1 MPSLSA
7 VFPRNV
13 RAERVRRGWDQVE
26 LGKRMPGVWP
36 ASRVS
41 DFETGRTKLAG
52 DHLAPFCRALGLHL
66 SVLAQGCDP
75 EDLDALGI

>member
-26 LGKRMPGVWP
+26 LGKRLGGWP

-41 DFETGRTKLAG
+41 DFEVGRTKLSG
-52 DHLAPFCRALGLHL
+52 DHLAQFCRALELHL

>member
-1 MPSLSA
+1 MPPLSA

-26 LGKRMPGVWP
+26 LGQRLGGWP

-52 DHLAPFCRALGLHL
+52 DHLPQFCRALSLT
-66 SVLAQGCDP
+66 LAQLAVGCDP

>member
-26 LGKRMPGVWP
+26 LGKRLGGWP

-41 DFETGRTKLAG
+41 DFEVGRTKLSG
-52 DHLAPFCRALGLHL
+52 DHLAQFCRALELPL
-66 SVLAQGCDP
+66 ITLAQGVDAD
-75 EDLDALGI
+75 DLRALGI